1 MPPATDP
8 RSASIV
14 VTKRKKPHRLVAQ
27 PVSIPDTV
35 SVKPRDAVDLNGVGQ
50 RIVTVC
56 NLWQFQSPRCV
67 PCTNEALRSAAPRR
81 SHTEEETKV
90 CGESAVSKRPL

>member
-56 NLWQFQSPRCV
+56 KLWQFQSPRCV
-67 PCTNEALRSAAPRR
+67 PSTTRRFSAAPRR
-81 SHTEEETKV
+81 SHTEEQTKV
-90 CGESAVSKRPL
+90 CGESAVSRPPL